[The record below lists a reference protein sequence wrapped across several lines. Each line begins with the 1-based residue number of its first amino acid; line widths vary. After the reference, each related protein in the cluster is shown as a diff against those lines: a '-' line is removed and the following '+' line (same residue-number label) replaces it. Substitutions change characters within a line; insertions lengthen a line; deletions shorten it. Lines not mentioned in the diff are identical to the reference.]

1 MKDNQFATTLMTIVG
16 VLIALTVIILVI
28 SNTLTSTDYYEDSLV
43 QGNIEDRIQPV
54 GTLAIAG
61 VTPVNASEGNEGSAD
76 TNVAAN
82 DTGASKSAEDLYTA
96 CAACHNAGV
105 LNAPKL
111 GDKAGW
117 GPRLAK
123 GEDALYSSAI
133 NGIGTMPA
141 KGGRADYSDDDIKK
155 VVDYM
160 LESVK

>member
-1 MKDNQFATTLMTIVG
+1 VKDNQFATTLMTIVG

-28 SNTLTSTDYYEDSLV
+28 SNILTSTDYSQDSLV
-43 QGNIEDRIQPV
+43 QGNIENRIKPV

-61 VTPVNASEGNEGSAD
+61 VTPVNASEGSED

-82 DTGASKSAEDLYTA
+82 DAAASKSPADLYTA
-96 CAACHNAGV
+96 CAACHDSGV

-117 GPRLAK
+117 GPRIAK
-123 GEDALYSSAI
+123 GADALYSNAI

-160 LESVK
+160 LESVQ

>member
-1 MKDNQFATTLMTIVG
+1 VKDNQFATTLMTIVG

-28 SNTLTSTDYYEDSLV
+28 SNILTSTDYSQDSLV
-43 QGNIEDRIQPV
+43 QGNIENRIKPI

-61 VTPVNASEGNEGSAD
+61 VTPVNASEGSDD
-76 TNVAAN
+76 TTVAAN
-82 DTGASKSAEDLYTA
+82 DAGASKSAADLYTG
-96 CAACHNAGV
+96 CAACHDAGV

-117 GPRLAK
+117 GPRVAK
-123 GEDALYSSAI
+123 GADALYSSAI